1 MKNILSN
8 IIDNDTSYNKSATRY
23 LYKTHPDLWLQ
34 ILEKTSF
41 LPDTALAKQR
51 VWHIL
56 NDIWEI
62 PTCPVTGQQ
71 VKWWENRYL
80 KTSNR
85 SAKTQWQHKRGVF
98 ANLYSEEINQKRAA
112 SNRKTFAAG
121 LRKKPILTDDV
132 KRLRAE
138 KIEKTNLERYGV
150 PNGSQSR
157 IARQKVSNARI
168 RNGATPRH
176 LRSLRRLYYD
186 AVWQFTEQSWKHH
199 FDQINPTR
207 IDRSQN
213 ALDHIYSIQQGF
225 RDNIPPYILGHWTN
239 LRIITLSE
247 NSLKGMRCDKTQDS
261 LFEDFFQN
269 IC

>member
-1 MKNILSN
+1 MKNILQQ
-8 IIDNDTSYNKSATRY
+8 ILTNDTSYNKSASRY
-23 LYKTHPDLWLQ
+23 LYKTHPDLWQRVIQL
-34 ILEKTSF
+34 TSF
-41 LPDTALAKQR
+41 LPDSALPKQR
-51 VWHIL
+51 IWHML
-56 NDIWEI
+56 NDTWEI

-80 KTSNR
+80 KTIDR
-85 SAKTQWQHKRGVF
+85 SSKTQWQHARGDF
-98 ANLYSEEINQKRAA
+98 TDLYSEEKNEKRRI
-112 SNRKTFAAG
+112 SNLDA
-121 LRKKPILTDDV
+121 V
-132 KRLRAE
+132 KRGRKYRSKE
-138 KIEKTNLERYGV
+138 TYTEQQKQRNRQTCLERYGV

-157 IARQKVSNARI
+157 SARKKISDIQIK
-168 RNGATPRH
+168 NGATPRH